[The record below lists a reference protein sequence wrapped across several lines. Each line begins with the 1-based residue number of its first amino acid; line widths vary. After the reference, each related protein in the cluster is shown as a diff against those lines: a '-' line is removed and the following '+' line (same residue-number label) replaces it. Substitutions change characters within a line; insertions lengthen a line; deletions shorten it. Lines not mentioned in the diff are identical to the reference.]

1 MTDLTAL
8 DEAKQTHRL
17 YAIGAAWP
25 ICQVC
30 HVSWPCLT
38 ARLIAD
44 HEALQARS
52 DRYEKA
58 LREIVGSL
66 AEDDCWCHDEGMG
79 GAACVPCIA
88 RAALGEDKP

>member
-44 HEALQARS
+44 HEALRVWADYWQILHEDLIEQANK
-52 DRYEKA
+52 E
-58 LREIVGSL
+58 
-66 AEDDCWCHDEGMG
+66 HQ
-79 GAACVPCIA
+79 
-88 RAALGEDKP
+88 